1 MPQKI
6 FAIVLLLLVVG
17 SVWFHLWSPWYL
29 TELASNWSS
38 IDFTLDVTFAVCGI
52 VFVVVNVFMAYCVWK
67 YRYSPDR
74 RAEYKPED
82 KRLEVWLTSIT
93 GLGVAAMLTPG
104 LFVWADFVTPPE
116 NADQVEVVSQQWHWS
131 FRLPGEDGEFGAIE
145 SRYVTEDN
153 PFGMERDDPN
163 GQDDVLIYN
172 STIHIPKDRPV
183 RMWLRSKD
191 VLHNFAVAQFRVKMD
206 MVPGLVSYLWFT
218 PTRTGNFEILCM
230 ELCGVAHHTMRGMV
244 IVDEQEDYEAWLAE
258 QPTYAEI
265 LAKAPGDV
273 VAGQAGYAVCAS
285 CHGQNGEGNKQLNA
299 PKLAGQEH
307 WYLRRQLDYFKT
319 GVRGSNPGDMY
330 GMAMGPMANTMA
342 TDQAVEDVIAYI
354 QTLPDEPTEKTVVG
368 DIENGKDIYNTCAVC
383 HGKKGEGLA
392 FMNAPR
398 QAGLNDWYLVTQ
410 LKNFRSRVRGA
421 HSNDAYGMQM
431 NMMAAILNSDEQIND
446 VVAYINTLE
455 AELLKPDSQ
464 EQVIASIDGVK

>member
-38 IDFTLDVTFAVCGI
+38 IDFTLDVTFVVCGI

-116 NADQVEVVSQQWHWS
+116 NADEVEVVSQQWHWS

-206 MVPGLVSYLWFT
+206 MVPGLVSYL
-218 PTRTGNFEILCM
+218 
-230 ELCGVAHHTMRGMV
+230 
-244 IVDEQEDYEAWLAE
+244 
-258 QPTYAEI
+258 
-265 LAKAPGDV
+265 
-273 VAGQAGYAVCAS
+273 S
-285 CHGQNGEGNKQLNA
+285 
-299 PKLAGQEH
+299 
-307 WYLRRQLDYFKT
+307 
-319 GVRGSNPGDMY
+319 
-330 GMAMGPMANTMA
+330 
-342 TDQAVEDVIAYI
+342 
-354 QTLPDEPTEKTVVG
+354 
-368 DIENGKDIYNTCAVC
+368 
-383 HGKKGEGLA
+383 
-392 FMNAPR
+392 
-398 QAGLNDWYLVTQ
+398 
-410 LKNFRSRVRGA
+410 
-421 HSNDAYGMQM
+421 
-431 NMMAAILNSDEQIND
+431 
-446 VVAYINTLE
+446 
-455 AELLKPDSQ
+455 
-464 EQVIASIDGVK
+464 